1 MLLIDVFIR
10 YSTITLL
17 LLLGLLAYRDR
28 KNSTPA
34 LYVVLV
40 TISVAAL
47 MIITAPGELKPPRT
61 PYIIIHLIDVPNIAF
76 IWWLGLS
83 MFEDDFRLNK
93 WHWAMF
99 ILYTGLIFI
108 YRLLEYGAIAH
119 VSPVFNL
126 FVDIVTFAMMAHL
139 FLVAIKGRADDL
151 IEPRRRFRLFFV
163 LALVIGTALTV
174 LAENIFMP
182 EFTDEVALFR
192 AAIALPLTLC
202 GILWLV
208 TFHPEKLSFQTE
220 DIPIPKKT
228 GLDPRDKSLHDR
240 LVQEMDEGKIY
251 LEPDITIRT
260 LAARLKTPEHRL
272 RVLINQGMGYRN
284 FSSFLNTYRIKAV
297 KDAFSAPEN
306 TRIPVLTIAM
316 DAGYGS
322 LAPFN
327 RAFLKAEG
335 MTPSAYRHN
344 LLVKPDH
351 N

>member
-1 MLLIDVFIR
+1 MLLIDVLTRF
-10 YSTITLL
+10 STVTLL
-17 LLLGLLAYRDR
+17 LMLAALAFRDR

-47 MIITAPGELKPPRT
+47 MLITAPGELRPPRT
-61 PYIIIHLIDVPNIAF
+61 LFIILHLIDMPNIAF

-83 MFEDDFRLNK
+83 LFEDDFKLNK
-93 WHWAMF
+93 WHWGTLV
-99 ILYTGLIFI
+99 LYTGLIFI
-108 YRLLEYGAIAH
+108 YRLLEYGAISS

-139 FLVAIKGRADDL
+139 FLVALRGRADDL
-151 IEPRRRFRLFFV
+151 IEPRRRLRLYFV
-163 LALVIGTALTV
+163 LALTLGTVSTV

-182 EFTDEVALFR
+182 EFTDEVAFFR
-192 AAIALPLTLC
+192 AAIALPLTLW
-202 GILWLV
+202 GVLWL
-208 TFHPEKLSFQTE
+208 TKFHPEKLSFQAEEMIT
-220 DIPIPKKT
+220 PTPK
-228 GLDPRDKSLHDR
+228 GLDPRDDALHKR
-240 LVQEMDEGKIY
+240 LIKEMDDHKIY
-251 LEPDITIRT
+251 LEPETTIRT
-260 LAARLKTPEHRL
+260 LASKLKTPEHRL
-272 RVLINQGMGYRN
+272 RVLINQGLGYRN

-297 KDAFSAPEN
+297 KQAFKDPEK

-335 MTPSAYRHN
+335 MTPSAYRQK
-344 LLVKPDH
+344 LLTKSDRV
-351 N
+351 